1 MIFDKMHNLVR
12 QIRFSINPFLDEQN
26 EGFNSCCAKPAGE
39 GLAIFLAL
47 DVELQGQTNPQT
59 GFVVN
64 VTDID
69 TIVRRDVV
77 PVFAEHLQKNFR
89 NGRHVQLKQMWE
101 LLNVTWKILKDK
113 FSPAK
118 MKRLSLT
125 LNPCRK
131 LTLGSEDIKMLYFS
145 EKFDFAASHILW
157 NEQFGDEKNFELF
170 GKCANRAGHGH
181 NYVIEVTVKTPGC
194 DEELK
199 IGRFEK
205 VVQDEFIKIVDH
217 KNLNKDVPR
226 FDTVNPTVENIAV
239 FAWDTLAGKFGAS
252 KLDTVTVW
260 ENERTSC
267 RYTGQKI

>member
-1 MIFDKMHNLVR
+1 MHNLVR
-12 QIRFSINPFLDEQN
+12 QIRFSVNPFLDERN
-26 EGFNSCCAKPAGE
+26 EGFNSYCAKPGGE
-39 GLAIFLAL
+39 GLAIFLVL
-47 DVELQGQTNPQT
+47 EVELQGKTNAQT

-64 VTDID
+64 VADID
-69 TIVRRDVV
+69 KIVRKYIV
-77 PVFAEHLQKNFR
+77 PMFVEHLQKNFR
-89 NGRHVQLKQMWE
+89 DGRHVQLRQMWE
-101 LLNVTWKILKDK
+101 LLGVVREILKDK

-118 MKRLSLT
+118 MKQLGLM

-131 LTLGSEDIKMLYFS
+131 LTISSEDIEMLYFS

-157 NEQFGDEKNFELF
+157 NEQFSDEKNFEMF
-170 GKCANRAGHGH
+170 GKCANPAGHGH
-181 NYVIEVTVKTPGC
+181 NYVIEVTVKNPGC

-217 KNLNKDVPR
+217 KNLNEDVPR

-239 FAWDTLAGKFGAS
+239 FAWDTLAGKFGTS
-252 KLDTVTVW
+252 ELDSVIVW

-267 RYTGQKI
+267 RYTGNSH

>member
-1 MIFDKMHNLVR
+1 MQNLVR
-12 QIRFSINPFLDEQN
+12 QIRFSVNPFLDEQN
-26 EGFNSCCAKPAGE
+26 EGFNSYSAKPAGE

-47 DVELQGQTNPQT
+47 EVELQGKINQQT

-64 VTDID
+64 VADID
-69 TIVRRDVV
+69 KVVRKYVV
-77 PVFAEHLQKNFR
+77 PIFAERLQKNFR
-89 NGRHVQLKQMWE
+89 NGKHVQLKQMWK
-101 LLNVTWKILKDK
+101 LLGVVWKILKDK

-118 MKRLSLT
+118 MKQLSLA

-131 LTLGSEDIKMLYFS
+131 LTVSSENIKMLYFS

-157 NEQFGDEKNFELF
+157 NEQFGNEKNFELF
-170 GKCANRAGHGH
+170 GKCANPAGHGH
-181 NYVIEVTVKTPGC
+181 NYVIEVAVKKTGC
-194 DEELK
+194 NEELK

-217 KNLNKDVPR
+217 KNLNEDVPR
-226 FDTVNPTVENIAV
+226 FDKVNPTVENIAV
-239 FAWDTLAGKFGAS
+239 FAWDNLAGKFGDS
-252 KLDTVTVW
+252 ELDSVTVW